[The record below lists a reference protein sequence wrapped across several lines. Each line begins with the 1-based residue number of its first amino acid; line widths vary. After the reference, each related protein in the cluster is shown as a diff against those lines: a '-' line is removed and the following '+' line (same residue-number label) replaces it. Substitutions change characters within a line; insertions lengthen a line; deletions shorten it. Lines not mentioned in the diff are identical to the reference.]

1 MSSAK
6 PSTPK
11 GTRDF
16 GPEQSAKR
24 TYIIEVIKHNFL
36 KYGFRELATPAME
49 NLSTLT
55 GKYGDEGDQLLF
67 KILNSGDFLSKAA
80 ERDKESSKNLLPK
93 ISEKGLRYDLT
104 VPFARYV
111 ATHQHEITYPFKRFQ
126 IQPVWRADRPQK
138 GRYREFYQCDADVVG
153 SDSIWNE
160 VELTQLIQDVFTDL
174 NFDGFSIKVNHR
186 GILNA
191 FATYCGVSG
200 NEMAFCVELD
210 KLDKIGREKVTENI
224 VGIGAQADKV
234 KDFMDFIHAE
244 LSPEL
249 KLARLGVDFGIVE
262 PDLDK
267 YFELI
272 KATGKRLNLDFD
284 LSLARGL
291 TYYTGMIFEVKP
303 TTIEMGSITGGGRYD
318 NLTGVF
324 GLEGISGVGI
334 SFGLDR
340 IYDVLEEA
348 QLFPEKLS
356 ESVDV
361 LIVHFDDQSFL
372 HGIELIGQLRSA
384 GISAAIYPDLAKMK
398 KQMNYADKTKA
409 SHVLVIGSEE
419 IKSKKYAFKSM
430 STGDQ
435 RTLSLDEII
444 KSFDD
449 K

>member
-1 MSSAK
+1 MSSVK

-16 GPEQSAKR
+16 GHEQSAKR
-24 TYIIEVIKHNFL
+24 TYIIDVIKRNFL

-67 KILNSGDFLSKAA
+67 KILNSGDFLSKAS
-80 ERDKESSKNLLPK
+80 EGDKKSSKDLLPK

-174 NFDGFSIKVNHR
+174 NFDVFSIKVNHR
-186 GILNA
+186 GILKA
-191 FATYCGVSG
+191 FAKYCGVTG

-224 VGIGAQADKV
+224 VGIGAKADQV
-234 KDFMDFIHAE
+234 KAFMDFIHAD
-244 LSPEL
+244 LAPEL
-249 KLARLGVDFGIVE
+249 KLARLDAEFGIVE

-272 KATGKRLNLDFD
+272 KATGKSLNLDFD

-324 GLEGISGVGI
+324 GLEGVSGVGI

-361 LIVHFDDQSFL
+361 LIVHFDDESFM
-372 HGIELIGQLRSA
+372 HGIEVIGQLRSA
-384 GISAAIYPDLAKMK
+384 GISAGIYPDIAKMK
-398 KQMNYADKTKA
+398 KQMNYADKTNA

-419 IKSKKYAFKSM
+419 IKSKKYSFKSM
-430 STGDQ
+430 ASGDQ
-435 RTLSLDEII
+435 NMLSLEEII
-444 KSFDD
+444 KSFDE